1 MLQVG
6 HRLSQLASVCLWS
19 GQFRHRGWLVLR
31 PVCMGM
37 FFVPPVHCKNRGD
50 LPGVALE
57 LTVDGKTNL

>member
-1 MLQVG
+1 
-6 HRLSQLASVCLWS
+6 
-19 GQFRHRGWLVLR
+19 
-31 PVCMGM
+31 MGM